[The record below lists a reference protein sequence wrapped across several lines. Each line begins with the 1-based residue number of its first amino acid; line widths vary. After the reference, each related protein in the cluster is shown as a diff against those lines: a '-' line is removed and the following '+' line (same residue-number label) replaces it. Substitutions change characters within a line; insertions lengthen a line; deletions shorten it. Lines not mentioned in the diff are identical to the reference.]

1 MGGGWCSQTL
11 REMVKSPQEEL
22 GGFLFRPIGVL
33 STCFPTCQGEAC
45 WRAPAPGVALRGG
58 GGLYGRSS
66 RRCGLSALP
75 PPPIHPYLL
84 VHVSLPGT
92 PRQGALAPSTRGVL
106 RLSAEVSGDALD
118 GLAGFSH
125 LWVL

>member
-1 MGGGWCSQTL
+1 MGGPHADADSVPSRHL
-11 REMVKSPQEEL
+11 P
-22 GGFLFRPIGVL
+22 
-33 STCFPTCQGEAC
+33 STPT
-45 WRAPAPGVALRGG
+45 
-58 GGLYGRSS
+58 
-66 RRCGLSALP
+66 
-75 PPPIHPYLL
+75 
-84 VHVSLPGT
+84 LPGT